1 MNQGFLQTISKKLKG
16 LSTREQVLLIAAAG
30 AVLYALADIVI
41 FQQQV
46 QQTETLRQKAKS
58 QQAQVSALQQ
68 QSQQLNDPNFK
79 AGPAKNEAGD
89 LLQQLATIEA
99 VERAIASGPPKLD
112 AVFEDLRAKQH
123 PKVQVQR
130 IKTIPSRAI
139 TTSPAAG
146 PTKAGAKKD
155 VPAQLPT
162 TPLTAPGGTSSSGG
176 AISSTIYRHGIELEV
191 RGAYLDVLAY
201 LKTLEQRHPPLFWS
215 DITLTAQTYPEN
227 TMRVTL
233 YLLSRQPGLGI

>member
-1 MNQGFLQTISKKLKG
+1 MNQGFRQTISKKLKG
-16 LSTREQVLLIAAAG
+16 LSTREQVLLIAATG

-58 QQAQVSALQQ
+58 QQAQVLTLQQ

-89 LLQQLATIEA
+89 LLQQLATIET

-123 PKVQVQR
+123 PKLQIQR
-130 IKTIPSRAI
+130 IKTIPSRPI
-139 TTSPAAG
+139 VISPAGSPA
-146 PTKAGAKKD
+146 KAGAKKD
-155 VPAQLPT
+155 TPAQLPT
-162 TPLTAPGGTSSSGG
+162 TPLTASGSPTSAASSPGG
-176 AISSTIYRHGIELEV
+176 AIYRHGIELEA
-191 RGAYLDVLAY
+191 RGPYLDVLAY
-201 LKTLEQRHPPLFWS
+201 LKALEQRHPLLFWS